1 MRISQDHGPHQGQDA
16 GRPVRGRAGA
26 ALTVLVALALLLT
39 GCSGGGN
46 DSASKPAKSAAD
58 ADRVEPL
65 AAAPAPKLPVTV
77 DSADGK
83 KVTIDSTD
91 RIVPLTGSL
100 SEIVFTLGFGKQ
112 VVARDITATFEQA
125 EKLPVVTRAHDVS
138 AESVLSLKPT
148 VVLAD
153 TTTGPA
159 EAIDQIRSAGIPL
172 LVVEP
177 AKGLGDV
184 GRRIDTV
191 AEALG
196 VPAAGTELKERTE
209 ARIAAVQKTIPDH
222 ADGKKPR
229 VAFLYLRGSASVY
242 LLGGAESGAS
252 SLLEAAGAVDA
263 GKTSGLKKDFT
274 AITSE
279 ALAKARARRDP
290 PDDQGVRLGGR
301 DGRSGEDPRH
311 RGDARRNGPP
321 GRHDRRRRAAELRPA
336 HRPGARGHRRAA
348 VREGRQGPV
357 TTSYEERA
365 DKARP
370 DRGPSLSKE
379 QSAEAAPPGTEPTD
393 AGAAAKA
400 AAPGE
405 AAEAPPAPKSPRSK
419 AFVLTVGLSL
429 ALLAGCLLSA
439 AIGAYSIPIGDVLG
453 SLQHRI
459 GLGGQPLDRVGESVL
474 WNVRLPRVVL
484 ALLVGASLGCAGALM
499 QGVFGN
505 PLAEPGVIGISAGA
519 AVGAVASIALGLT
532 FFGNWTITVF
542 AFIAGLGTVL
552 LVYTLSRSGGRTEVV
567 TLILTGIAVNAF
579 AGALIGLFIFFA
591 DNAQITQI
599 TFWQLGSLSQA
610 TWPKV
615 LAVLPCALAGL
626 LIAPFYARK
635 LDLLALGERPA
646 RHLGV
651 DVERLR
657 ITLVLVVALLTAAA
671 VAVAGIISFVGLL
684 VPHLLRMAN
693 GPGHRFLVPG
703 SALGGALVLVAGDL
717 AARTVAAP
725 AELPLGVLTAL
736 FGSPFFFWL
745 LRRTRRKQGG
755 WA

>member
-1 MRISQDHGPHQGQDA
+1 M
-16 GRPVRGRAGA
+16 
-26 ALTVLVALALLLT
+26 
-39 GCSGGGN
+39 
-46 DSASKPAKSAAD
+46 
-58 ADRVEPL
+58 
-65 AAAPAPKLPVTV
+65 
-77 DSADGK
+77 
-83 KVTIDSTD
+83 
-91 RIVPLTGSL
+91 
-100 SEIVFTLGFGKQ
+100 
-112 VVARDITATFEQA
+112 
-125 EKLPVVTRAHDVS
+125 
-138 AESVLSLKPT
+138 
-148 VVLAD
+148 
-153 TTTGPA
+153 
-159 EAIDQIRSAGIPL
+159 
-172 LVVEP
+172 
-177 AKGLGDV
+177 
-184 GRRIDTV
+184 
-191 AEALG
+191 
-196 VPAAGTELKERTE
+196 
-209 ARIAAVQKTIPDH
+209 
-222 ADGKKPR
+222 
-229 VAFLYLRGSASVY
+229 
-242 LLGGAESGAS
+242 
-252 SLLEAAGAVDA
+252 
-263 GKTSGLKKDFT
+263 
-274 AITSE
+274 
-279 ALAKARARRDP
+279 
-290 PDDQGVRLGGR
+290 
-301 DGRSGEDPRH
+301 
-311 RGDARRNGPP
+311 
-321 GRHDRRRRAAELRPA
+321 
-336 HRPGARGHRRAA
+336 
-348 VREGRQGPV
+348 

-379 QSAEAAPPGTEPTD
+379 QSAGTGGAAEASD
-393 AGAAAKA
+393 AGTATGTGAGT
-400 AAPGE
+400 GE
-405 AAEAPPAPKSPRSK
+405 AAEAPSPGTEPGGAAEAAEAPLAPKSPRSK

-453 SLQHRI
+453 SVQHRI

-542 AFIAGLGTVL
+542 AFIAGLATVL

>member
-1 MRISQDHGPHQGQDA
+1 
-16 GRPVRGRAGA
+16 
-26 ALTVLVALALLLT
+26 
-39 GCSGGGN
+39 
-46 DSASKPAKSAAD
+46 
-58 ADRVEPL
+58 
-65 AAAPAPKLPVTV
+65 
-77 DSADGK
+77 
-83 KVTIDSTD
+83 
-91 RIVPLTGSL
+91 
-100 SEIVFTLGFGKQ
+100 
-112 VVARDITATFEQA
+112 
-125 EKLPVVTRAHDVS
+125 
-138 AESVLSLKPT
+138 
-148 VVLAD
+148 
-153 TTTGPA
+153 
-159 EAIDQIRSAGIPL
+159 
-172 LVVEP
+172 
-177 AKGLGDV
+177 
-184 GRRIDTV
+184 
-191 AEALG
+191 
-196 VPAAGTELKERTE
+196 
-209 ARIAAVQKTIPDH
+209 
-222 ADGKKPR
+222 
-229 VAFLYLRGSASVY
+229 
-242 LLGGAESGAS
+242 
-252 SLLEAAGAVDA
+252 
-263 GKTSGLKKDFT
+263 
-274 AITSE
+274 
-279 ALAKARARRDP
+279 
-290 PDDQGVRLGGR
+290 
-301 DGRSGEDPRH
+301 
-311 RGDARRNGPP
+311 
-321 GRHDRRRRAAELRPA
+321 
-336 HRPGARGHRRAA
+336 
-348 VREGRQGPV
+348 V
-357 TTSYEERA
+357 TTSYEERTGEPESA
-365 DKARP
+365 
-370 DRGPSLSKE
+370 GP
-379 QSAEAAPPGTEPTD
+379 
-393 AGAAAKA
+393 GAAGSDSAGPGA
-400 AAPGE
+400 AGSDSAGPRTEVALTKEDPGV
-405 AAEAPPAPKSPRSK
+405 AADPKTAPKSPRSK

-542 AFIAGLGTVL
+542 AFIAGLATVL

-657 ITLVLVVALLTAAA
+657 ILLVLVVALLTAAA

>member
-1 MRISQDHGPHQGQDA
+1 M
-16 GRPVRGRAGA
+16 
-26 ALTVLVALALLLT
+26 
-39 GCSGGGN
+39 
-46 DSASKPAKSAAD
+46 
-58 ADRVEPL
+58 
-65 AAAPAPKLPVTV
+65 
-77 DSADGK
+77 
-83 KVTIDSTD
+83 
-91 RIVPLTGSL
+91 
-100 SEIVFTLGFGKQ
+100 
-112 VVARDITATFEQA
+112 
-125 EKLPVVTRAHDVS
+125 
-138 AESVLSLKPT
+138 
-148 VVLAD
+148 
-153 TTTGPA
+153 
-159 EAIDQIRSAGIPL
+159 
-172 LVVEP
+172 
-177 AKGLGDV
+177 
-184 GRRIDTV
+184 
-191 AEALG
+191 
-196 VPAAGTELKERTE
+196 
-209 ARIAAVQKTIPDH
+209 
-222 ADGKKPR
+222 
-229 VAFLYLRGSASVY
+229 
-242 LLGGAESGAS
+242 
-252 SLLEAAGAVDA
+252 
-263 GKTSGLKKDFT
+263 
-274 AITSE
+274 
-279 ALAKARARRDP
+279 
-290 PDDQGVRLGGR
+290 
-301 DGRSGEDPRH
+301 
-311 RGDARRNGPP
+311 
-321 GRHDRRRRAAELRPA
+321 
-336 HRPGARGHRRAA
+336 
-348 VREGRQGPV
+348 
-357 TTSYEERA
+357 TTSYEERTGTVE
-365 DKARP
+365 K
-370 DRGPSLSKE
+370 S
-379 QSAEAAPPGTEPTD
+379 PG
-393 AGAAAKA
+393 
-400 AAPGE
+400 GE
-405 AAEAPPAPKSPRSK
+405 ADGVAPKSPRSR
-419 AFVLTVGLSL
+419 AFVLTAALSL
-429 ALLAGCLLSA
+429 ALLVGCLLSA
-439 AIGAYSIPIGDVLG
+439 AIGAYSIPLGDVL
-453 SLQHRI
+453 SSVQHRI
-459 GLGGQPLDRVGESVL
+459 GLGGQELDRVGESVL

-542 AFIAGLGTVL
+542 AFIAGLVTVL

-626 LIAPFYARK
+626 LVAPFYARK

-657 ITLVLVVALLTAAA
+657 IVLVLVVALLTAAA

>member
-1 MRISQDHGPHQGQDA
+1 M
-16 GRPVRGRAGA
+16 
-26 ALTVLVALALLLT
+26 
-39 GCSGGGN
+39 
-46 DSASKPAKSAAD
+46 
-58 ADRVEPL
+58 
-65 AAAPAPKLPVTV
+65 
-77 DSADGK
+77 
-83 KVTIDSTD
+83 
-91 RIVPLTGSL
+91 
-100 SEIVFTLGFGKQ
+100 
-112 VVARDITATFEQA
+112 
-125 EKLPVVTRAHDVS
+125 
-138 AESVLSLKPT
+138 
-148 VVLAD
+148 
-153 TTTGPA
+153 
-159 EAIDQIRSAGIPL
+159 
-172 LVVEP
+172 
-177 AKGLGDV
+177 
-184 GRRIDTV
+184 
-191 AEALG
+191 
-196 VPAAGTELKERTE
+196 
-209 ARIAAVQKTIPDH
+209 
-222 ADGKKPR
+222 
-229 VAFLYLRGSASVY
+229 
-242 LLGGAESGAS
+242 
-252 SLLEAAGAVDA
+252 
-263 GKTSGLKKDFT
+263 
-274 AITSE
+274 
-279 ALAKARARRDP
+279 
-290 PDDQGVRLGGR
+290 
-301 DGRSGEDPRH
+301 
-311 RGDARRNGPP
+311 
-321 GRHDRRRRAAELRPA
+321 
-336 HRPGARGHRRAA
+336 
-348 VREGRQGPV
+348 
-357 TTSYEERA
+357 TTSYEER
-365 DKARP
+365 
-370 DRGPSLSKE
+370 
-379 QSAEAAPPGTEPTD
+379 TEPVGKSTGKGAKGPKD
-393 AGAAAKA
+393 ADGTASAV
-400 AAPGE
+400 
-405 AAEAPPAPKSPRSK
+405 PKSPRSRP
-419 AFVLTVGLSL
+419 FVLTAVLSL

-439 AIGAYSIPIGDVLG
+439 AIGAYNIPLGDVL
-453 SLQHRI
+453 SSVQHRI
-459 GLGGQPLDRVGESVL
+459 GLGGQALDRVGESVL
-474 WNVRLPRVVL
+474 WNVRLPRVAL
-484 ALLVGASLGCAGALM
+484 AVLVGASLGCAGALM

-542 AFIAGLGTVL
+542 AFVAGLATVL
-552 LVYTLSRSGGRTEVV
+552 LVYALSRSGGRTEVV

-657 ITLVLVVALLTAAA
+657 IVLVLVVALLTAAA

-703 SALGGALVLVAGDL
+703 SALGGALILVAGDL

>member
-1 MRISQDHGPHQGQDA
+1 M
-16 GRPVRGRAGA
+16 
-26 ALTVLVALALLLT
+26 
-39 GCSGGGN
+39 
-46 DSASKPAKSAAD
+46 
-58 ADRVEPL
+58 
-65 AAAPAPKLPVTV
+65 
-77 DSADGK
+77 
-83 KVTIDSTD
+83 
-91 RIVPLTGSL
+91 
-100 SEIVFTLGFGKQ
+100 
-112 VVARDITATFEQA
+112 
-125 EKLPVVTRAHDVS
+125 
-138 AESVLSLKPT
+138 
-148 VVLAD
+148 
-153 TTTGPA
+153 
-159 EAIDQIRSAGIPL
+159 
-172 LVVEP
+172 
-177 AKGLGDV
+177 
-184 GRRIDTV
+184 
-191 AEALG
+191 
-196 VPAAGTELKERTE
+196 
-209 ARIAAVQKTIPDH
+209 
-222 ADGKKPR
+222 
-229 VAFLYLRGSASVY
+229 
-242 LLGGAESGAS
+242 
-252 SLLEAAGAVDA
+252 
-263 GKTSGLKKDFT
+263 
-274 AITSE
+274 
-279 ALAKARARRDP
+279 
-290 PDDQGVRLGGR
+290 
-301 DGRSGEDPRH
+301 
-311 RGDARRNGPP
+311 
-321 GRHDRRRRAAELRPA
+321 
-336 HRPGARGHRRAA
+336 
-348 VREGRQGPV
+348 
-357 TTSYEERA
+357 TTSYEERTGEPESTGTGSA
-365 DKARP
+365 AALSKDPAAGVP
-370 DRGPSLSKE
+370 LSKE
-379 QSAEAAPPGTEPTD
+379 APD
-393 AGAAAKA
+393 GAADAKA
-400 AAPGE
+400 
-405 AAEAPPAPKSPRSK
+405 APKSPRSK

-439 AIGAYSIPIGDVLG
+439 AIGAYSIPIGDVLA
-453 SLQHRI
+453 SVQHRI
-459 GLGGQPLDRVGESVL
+459 GIGGQPLDRVGESVL

-542 AFIAGLGTVL
+542 AFVAGLATVL

-657 ITLVLVVALLTAAA
+657 ILLVLVVALLTAAA

-693 GPGHRFLVPG
+693 GPGHRFLIPG